1 MLFNPARRCCLLW
14 RSLAAWRAWKSGPS
28 SCHSSSVSVHS
39 GPGSLDGSTQ
49 LSSVSAENP
58 PHTPV
63 MLKEVLHYL
72 DIQQGQVCN
81 HVCQRRLLFFF
92 FNVLFKKCQ
101 GLWSLYRLSKSF
113 CFGYNPWGLLGA
125 PCEHNQRCLH
135 TSPRNFSAPR
145 FKTIFNST
153 RRSTSRL
160 CVPQC
165 YPQGYFYTAYLQDP
179 DSLTSCIDSLL
190 FVVSCVFSTEL
201 LLTQA
206 INKHLENW
214 TVFRLSASLICC
226 RK

>member
-81 HVCQRRLLFFF
+81 HVCCSVKDDYCVFF
-92 FNVLFKKCQ
+92 FNVHHALKPILTQHAEALASC
-101 GLWSLYRLSKSF
+101 
-113 CFGYNPWGLLGA
+113 
-125 PCEHNQRCLH
+125 
-135 TSPRNFSAPR
+135 
-145 FKTIFNST
+145 
-153 RRSTSRL
+153 
-160 CVPQC
+160 
-165 YPQGYFYTAYLQDP
+165 AYLSVTHKDISIQHTYKIQILLP
-179 DSLTSCIDSLL
+179 VALTHCC
-190 FVVSCVFSTEL
+190 FWF
-201 LLTQA
+201 A
-206 INKHLENW
+206 AY
-214 TVFRLSASLICC
+214 SAQSYF
-226 RK
+226 